1 MPTMEGGMV
10 SDRDE
15 SWRKWRNRERGFTYI
30 ALLILIACMGAALA
44 AESEVWYMAMKRD
57 KEDQLLFEGHQFRM
71 ALNRYYY
78 SRGGLPGRFP
88 TSLEDLLK
96 DPRYPDTRRYLRKI
110 HLDPITGS
118 ANWGTV
124 KGPNGEIYGVYS
136 LSEEEP
142 VKKANFSLEDAAFEG
157 KKKYSDWKFM
167 ISARG
172 FQVPLSTVPAPTAGA
187 TSGPAI
193 RTMNR

>member
-1 MPTMEGGMV
+1 MTGLN
-10 SDRDE
+10 E
-15 SWRKWRNRERGFTYI
+15 STGRNGRSCERGFTYI
-30 ALLILIACMGAALA
+30 ALLLLIAIMGAALA
-44 AESEVWYMAMKRD
+44 AESEVWHMAMKRE
-57 KEDQLLFEGHQFRM
+57 KEQQLLFEGHQFRN

-78 SRGGLPGRFP
+78 GRGGLPGRFP

-110 HLDPITGS
+110 YLDPITRS
-118 ANWGTV
+118 ANWGPV

-142 VKKANFSLEDAAFEG
+142 AKKENFSLEDAAFEG

-172 FQVPLSTVPAPTAGA
+172 FQVPPNVTAPSLGT
-187 TSGPAI
+187 TSGPSM
-193 RTMNR
+193 RR

>member
-1 MPTMEGGMV
+1 MAGL
-10 SDRDE
+10 DE
-15 SWRKWRNRERGFTYI
+15 SWRKRRRERGFTYI
-30 ALLILIACMGAALA
+30 ALLLLIAIMGVALA
-44 AESEVWYMAMKRD
+44 AESEVWYMAMKRE
-57 KEDQLLFEGHQFRM
+57 KEQQLLFEGHQFRK

-96 DPRYPDTRRYLRKI
+96 DPRYPDTRRHLRQI

-142 VKKANFSLEDAAFEG
+142 AKKANFSLEDAAFEG

-172 FQVPLSTVPAPTAGA
+172 FQVPPSVLVPPAGA
-187 TSGPAI
+187 TSGPAM
-193 RTMNR
+193 RPMNR